1 MKKIINQNRIWIIS
15 LLLIFIIHIYFFY
28 SDNTFLAYYILS
40 LIFIK
45 SVILTYFIS
54 RIVMLYV
61 KNFIYFMF
69 NSRNKSYDKMVERPR
84 LAVHITLLP
93 IILSSIL
100 FFTDSYSKL
109 NENYNTEFFKQ
120 VILIFLFLISSR
132 ILILSWSE
140 SFKSKI
146 IPKIENKLDE
156 INYDFKIDLEK
167 VVLEKTFDILKE
179 NNLIKNI
186 NDLDAIPN
194 KEKFVD
200 ILISG
205 KLPEEKVFKL
215 ELDNIQTKYLYE
227 KIKINSKS
235 LTLGKFLKI
244 FGNKNENAKSKT
256 ISSSKSN
263 SKIETPKNIEILNQL
278 F

>member
-1 MKKIINQNRIWIIS
+1 MKKIINQNRLWIIS
-15 LLLIFIIHIYFFY
+15 LLLIFAIHTYFFFA
-28 SDNTFLAYYILS
+28 DNTFLAYYILS
-40 LIFIK
+40 IIFIK

-54 RIVMLYV
+54 RIVNLYA

-100 FFTDSYSKL
+100 FFADSYSKI
-109 NENYNTEFFKQ
+109 NKSYNAEFFKQ
-120 VILIFLFLISSR
+120 VILLFLFLISLR
-132 ILILSWSE
+132 VLILSWSE
-140 SFKSKI
+140 NFKSKI
-146 IPKIENKLDE
+146 IPDIENKLDAL
-156 INYDFKIDLEK
+156 NYDFKINLSK

-194 KEKFVD
+194 KEKFID
-200 ILISG
+200 ILVSG
-205 KLPEEKVFKL
+205 KLPEKRMFKL

-227 KIKINSKS
+227 KIKVNSKS
-235 LTLGKFLKI
+235 LTLGKFLMI
-244 FGNKNENAKSKT
+244 FGNKNENAKSRT

>member
-1 MKKIINQNRIWIIS
+1 
-15 LLLIFIIHIYFFY
+15 
-28 SDNTFLAYYILS
+28 
-40 LIFIK
+40 
-45 SVILTYFIS
+45 
-54 RIVMLYV
+54 
-61 KNFIYFMF
+61 
-69 NSRNKSYDKMVERPR
+69 MVERPR

-156 INYDFKIDLEK
+156 INYDFKIDLSK